1 MGREREENSTG
12 VGYQSMLYHTKY
24 HTFCPILRT
33 VVNTVDIISW
43 GWDLFK
49 SLWSVV
55 AGEGLVAPFTIDVER
70 EVLDHIRLEWNVSQG
85 RDDIMRDFN
94 QLRVMGSVMTR

>member
-1 MGREREENSTG
+1 VNSQALLIQKLEATD
-12 VGYQSMLYHTKY
+12 LAFLDL
-24 HTFCPILRT
+24 TFCPILRA

-43 GWDLFK
+43 GWDLFE

-70 EVLDHIRLEWNVSQG
+70 EVLDHI
-85 RDDIMRDFN
+85 
-94 QLRVMGSVMTR
+94 

>member
-1 MGREREENSTG
+1 MNAQTLLIQKLEATD
-12 VGYQSMLYHTKY
+12 LAFLDL
-24 HTFCPILRT
+24 TFCPILRT

-70 EVLDHIRLEWNVSQG
+70 EVLDHI
-85 RDDIMRDFN
+85 
-94 QLRVMGSVMTR
+94 